1 MIGGSGG
8 GKKNCHH
15 GERRR
20 RRGVAIGGGGRCRE
34 REVSFNLFS
43 HSGSIAVLS
52 RPHAGPNEL
61 SILALS
67 TSHHDNHR
75 WLLQSAS

>member
-8 GKKNCHH
+8 GKKIVTT
-15 GERRR
+15 ER
-20 RRGVAIGGGGRCRE
+20 GGGGGLLLGVGVGAE

-52 RPHAGPNEL
+52 RSHAGPNEL